1 MSSPHRIS
9 VVLDCSDPDRLV
21 PFWQAA
27 LGYPI
32 VESLDGY
39 RVLVPGKGVGEPV
52 LILQPV
58 PEPRA
63 GKNRMHIDIHSDDA
77 PRFIEL
83 LQGLGGQILGDRIDA
98 TASGGRRCRIPKATS
113 FASSPM
119 LGRRRRIERW

>member
-21 PFWQAA
+21 PFWQEA

-39 RVLVPGKGVGEPV
+39 RVLVPGEGASGPV

-83 LQGLGGQILGDRIDA
+83 LQGLGGQILGDRVDA
-98 TASGGRRCRIPKATS
+98 HGIWWQTMQDPEGNEFCVVADAGAPTS
-113 FASSPM
+113 N
-119 LGRRRRIERW
+119 